1 MQFNKA
7 MTATVYIIHDNKVLL
22 HMHKKY
28 KTWFPV
34 GGHVEPD
41 EFPYQTAIREAKEE
55 SGFNIE
61 LVRTEI
67 AGDYD
72 IGRVERIPMP
82 FCTYQCGSEKEF
94 YDFNFIAAIKSGE
107 LSPADG
113 ESTEFRWFCR
123 EELENTD
130 EVKVHI
136 KNTALAVFDFIK
148 NSSPF

>member
-1 MQFNKA
+1 MHYNKS
-7 MTATVYIIHDNKVLL
+7 MTATVYIIQNNKVFL

-41 EFPYQTAIREAKEE
+41 EFPYQAAIREAKEE
-55 SGFNIE
+55 SGFDIE
-61 LVRTEI
+61 LVKTEI
-67 AGDYD
+67 TGDYD

-94 YDFNFIAAIKSGE
+94 YDFNFIATIKGGE

-113 ESTEFRWFCR
+113 ESTEFRWFSK
-123 EELENTD
+123 EELENTE
-130 EVKVHI
+130 EVKIHI
-136 KNTALAVFDFIK
+136 KSTALAILNFIK
-148 NSSPF
+148 F